1 MASTLDDL
9 SVDIA
14 IVLGKT
20 RMPIHKVLRM
30 GRGAVV
36 SFDPTENDEIEILA
50 NNLPIARGQVLV
62 NNGDISIEITELL
75 RKPSSVPAISA
86 HNVPTPD
93 AQTPPSAEASV

>member
-9 SVDIA
+9 SVDIT

-20 RMPIHKVLRM
+20 QMPIHKVLRM

-36 SFDPTENDEIEILA
+36 AFDPTMNDEVEIHA

-62 NNGDISIEITELL
+62 DNGDISIEITELL
-75 RKPSSVPAISA
+75 RKPSTVASISA
-86 HNVPTPD
+86 
-93 AQTPPSAEASV
+93 

>member
-9 SVDIA
+9 SVNIT

-20 RMPIHKVLRM
+20 HMPIHKVLRM

-36 SFDPTENDEIEILA
+36 AFDPTDNDEIEIHA

-75 RKPSSVPAISA
+75 RKPSTVTAISG
-86 HNVPTPD
+86 
-93 AQTPPSAEASV
+93 